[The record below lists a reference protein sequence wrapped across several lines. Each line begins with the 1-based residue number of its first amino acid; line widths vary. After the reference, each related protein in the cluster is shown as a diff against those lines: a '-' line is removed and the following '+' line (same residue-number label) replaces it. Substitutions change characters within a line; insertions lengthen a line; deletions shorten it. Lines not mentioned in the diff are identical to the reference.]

1 MPQSEDK
8 IALELLQCEINALT
22 ERIEQIKNTVM
33 VYEAKLKVL
42 LDRKKSMENYLNS
55 DKTLTENQYI

>member
-8 IALELLQCEINALT
+8 IALELLQCEINSLYDT
-22 ERIEQIKNTVM
+22 IQMLEQRVETYN
-33 VYEAKLKVL
+33 AKLKVL

-55 DKTLTENQYI
+55 DNN

>member
-8 IALELLQCEINALT
+8 LKLTHLETEIRLVN
-22 ERIEQIKNTVM
+22 ENIKQLEM
-33 VYEAKLKVL
+33 QLKYQNDRVIKL

-55 DKTLTENQYI
+55 DNN

>member
-8 IALELLQCEINALT
+8 IALELLQCDINALK
-22 ERIEQIKNTVM
+22 ENIELLEQRVETYN
-33 VYEAKLKVL
+33 AKLQVL

-55 DKTLTENQYI
+55 DNN

>member
-8 IALELLQCEINALT
+8 IALELLECEIKALKET
-22 ERIEQIKNTVM
+22 IQMLENRVETYN
-33 VYEAKLKVL
+33 AKLQVL

-55 DKTLTENQYI
+55 DND

>member
-8 IALELLQCEINALT
+8 LALELLQCEINVLFET
-22 ERIEQIKNTVM
+22 IQMLENRVETYN
-33 VYEAKLKVL
+33 AKLQVL

-55 DKTLTENQYI
+55 DNN